1 MKVGL
6 ALGGGAARG
15 VAHAGVLLELEKA
28 GIPIDIIVGTSIGAV
43 IGGMYAIS
51 PNADDVRAK
60 LLGFFSSR
68 DFQALR
74 VDFTASTKSDERRG
88 VLRKLAQTMRKSI
101 FFGISITHLSYLSQ
115 EALEKEIGLL
125 IPEMDFSQTKL
136 PFSCAATDLNNN
148 DVYYFSEGP
157 MRRAI
162 VASCSIPGIFP
173 PVEYDGRQLIDG
185 GWAVQSP
192 VRRVKEM
199 GADFVIA
206 VQIDTEGDEE
216 LEMKNGLDV
225 VLLGNRTTRRTLAKI
240 QLEEADWV
248 IRPNICDIHWADF
261 ERAAECLEYGSR
273 EAVSAIP
280 ALKSKL
286 RGKRIRKFFGFRG

>member
-15 VAHAGVLLELEKA
+15 VAHAGVILELEKA

-43 IGGMYAIS
+43 IGGMYAINPDAES
-51 PNADDVRAK
+51 VRAK
-60 LLGFFSSR
+60 LLGFFNSR

-74 VDFTASTKSDERRG
+74 VDFTELTKTDERRG
-88 VLRKLAQTMRKSI
+88 ILRRLAHTMRKSI
-101 FFGISITHLSYLSQ
+101 FFGISITSLSYLS
-115 EALEKEIGLL
+115 EEVLAKEIGLL
-125 IPEMDFSQTKL
+125 IPDIDISQTKI
-136 PFSCAATDLNNN
+136 PFSCGATDLNNN
-148 DVYYFSEGP
+148 DVYYFSEDS

-173 PVEYDGRQLIDG
+173 PVKHDGRYLIDG

-192 VRRVKEM
+192 VARVREL

-206 VQIDTEGDEE
+206 VHIDTEGEEE

-225 VLLGNRTTRRTLAKI
+225 VLFGNRATRRTLARL
-240 QLEEADWV
+240 QLQQADWV
-248 IRPNICDIHWADF
+248 ISPNVCDIHWADF
-261 ERAAECLEYGSR
+261 TRAAECLDYGAND
-273 EAVSAIP
+273 AVIAIP
-280 ALKSKL
+280 ALKKKL
-286 RGKRIRKFFGFRG
+286 WRKRIKKFIGLGG

>member
-1 MKVGL
+1 M

-15 VAHAGVLLELEKA
+15 VAHAGVLVELEKA
-28 GIPIDIIVGTSIGAV
+28 GIPIDIVVGTSIGAV

-74 VDFTASTKSDERRG
+74 VDFMESTKNDERRG
-88 VLRKLAQTMRKSI
+88 ILRRLAQTMRKSI
-101 FFGISITHLSYLSQ
+101 FFGISVTRLSYLSQ
-115 EALEKEIGLL
+115 EVLEKEISLL
-125 IPEMDFSQTKL
+125 IPEMDFSETQI
-136 PFSCAATDLNNN
+136 PFSCGATDLNNN
-148 DVYYFSEGP
+148 DVYYFNEGS

-173 PVEYDGRQLIDG
+173 PVVYDGRHLIDG
-185 GWAVQSP
+185 SWAVQNP
-192 VRRVKEM
+192 VARAREM

-206 VQIDTEGDEE
+206 VQIETEGDEE

-225 VLLGNRTTRRTLAKI
+225 VLFGNRATRRTLARL
-240 QLEEADWV
+240 QLEDADWV
-248 IRPNICDIHWADF
+248 ISPNICDVHWADF
-261 ERAAECLEYGSR
+261 GKAAECLDYGCK

-286 RGKRIRKFFGFRG
+286 RGKRIRKFFGLGG

>member
-88 VLRKLAQTMRKSI
+88 ILRKLAQTMRKSI

-225 VLLGNRTTRRTLAKI
+225 VLLGNRTTRRTLARI

-261 ERAAECLEYGSR
+261 ERAAECLEYGAN
-273 EAVSAIP
+273 ETVSTIP

-286 RGKRIRKFFGFRG
+286 RGKRIRKFFGLR

>member
-1 MKVGL
+1 M

-60 LLGFFSSR
+60 LLGFFNSR

-74 VDFTASTKSDERRG
+74 VDFTASTRSEERRG
-88 VLRKLAQTMRKSI
+88 ILRKLAHTMRKSI

-115 EALEKEIGLL
+115 EALEKEISLL
-125 IPEMDFSQTKL
+125 IPEMEFSQTNL

-225 VLLGNRTTRRTLAKI
+225 VLFGNRTTRRTLARI

-261 ERAAECLEYGSR
+261 ERAAECLEYGAN
-273 EAVSAIP
+273 ETVSTIP

-286 RGKRIRKFFGFRG
+286 RSKRLKRFFGLR